1 VGRQPWIV
9 YELMRVEEAVTG
21 AEGIPVGY
29 ATLVVVYLG
38 LISTA
43 LYMLRRLARN
53 PPEVEAQPGP
63 GDIEVLP

>member
-1 VGRQPWIV
+1 
-9 YELMRVEEAVTG
+9 MRVEEAVTG

-38 LISTA
+38 LFSVA
-43 LYMLRRLARN
+43 LYMLRRLARR
-53 PPEVEAQPGP
+53 PPEAEVKPGP